1 MSLTY
6 GFYDSLNG
14 DRKYNARQLASI
26 FDGVISDGVFATY
39 GGHFLVSAVSG
50 MSIKVAS
57 GRAWLNH
64 TWTLNDVDYPLTID
78 TAEVVTNRIDT
89 VIIEVDESQDKRQNQ
104 IKILKG
110 SDADTPSA
118 PTLTNNSTLHQYALA
133 DIYVGAGVTEI
144 TTANI
149 TNRIGTGS
157 LPWVTGLIDMIDVTE
172 LTAQWNAQVNAL
184 LDQLRRDIEQV
195 ASMVIPD
202 GAVTYPKLASD
213 AVHLAFTNVEFPVGW
228 MATSDRYADEGFPY
242 FGAIPLT
249 GAMTSMT
256 PEVVFSVADA
266 MSGIFAPVAETYD
279 GGVYIYASEL
289 PSVTT
294 ITIPTIILWR

>member
-149 TNRIGTGS
+149 TNRIGTGT

-213 AVHLAFTNVEFPVGW
+213 AVKLTFTNVVVQ
-228 MATSDRYADEGFPY
+228 TSQWGSPTAYEDFPY
-242 FGAIPLT
+242 YAQIALEGVTA
-249 GAMTSMT
+249 AMI
-256 PEVVFSVADA
+256 PEVVFSPTDA
-266 MSGIFAPVAETYD
+266 VSGIFAPTAFGYD
-279 GGVYIYASEL
+279 GFIHILASEK
-289 PSVTT
+289 PSAAV
-294 ITIPTIILWR
+294 TIPTIILWR

>member
-50 MSIKVAS
+50 MNIKVAS

-64 TWTLNDVDYPLTID
+64 TWTLNDVDYPLTVD

-89 VIIEVDESQDKRQNQ
+89 VIIEIDESQEKRQNQ

-149 TNRIGTGS
+149 TNRIGTGT
-157 LPWVTGLIDMIDVTE
+157 LPWVTGLIDTIDASD

-213 AVHLAFTNVEFPVGW
+213 AVKLIFTNTVIQTTQF
-228 MATSDRYADEGFPY
+228 AADTTYEDFPY
-242 FGAIPLT
+242 KVVIGLSDAVTPSMLPEVIFGA
-249 GAMTSMT
+249 
-256 PEVVFSVADA
+256 VDA
-266 MSGIFAPVAETYD
+266 SSGVFAPVVDSVT
-279 GGVYIYASEL
+279 GGVVIYASEV
-289 PSVTT
+289 PEAAV
-294 ITIPTIILWR
+294 TIPTIILWR

>member
-50 MSIKVAS
+50 MNIKVAS

-149 TNRIGTGS
+149 TNRIGTDT
-157 LPWVTGLIDMIDVTE
+157 LPWVTGLIDTIDVTA

-213 AVHLAFTNVEFPVGW
+213 AVKLVFTNTVIQTTQFAED
-228 MATSDRYADEGFPY
+228 TTYEDFPY
-242 FGAIPLT
+242 KVVIGLSDAVTPSMLPEVIFGA
-249 GAMTSMT
+249 
-256 PEVVFSVADA
+256 VDA
-266 MSGIFAPVAETYD
+266 SSGVFAPVADSVT
-279 GGVYIYASEL
+279 GGIIIYASEV
-289 PSVTT
+289 PEAAV
-294 ITIPTIILWR
+294 TIPTIILWR

>member
-50 MSIKVAS
+50 MNIKVAS

-64 TWTLNDVDYPLTID
+64 TWTLNDVDYPLTVD

-149 TNRIGTGS
+149 TNRIGTGT
-157 LPWVTGLIDMIDVTE
+157 LPWVTGLIDTIDVSD

-213 AVHLAFTNVEFPVGW
+213 AVKLVFTNTVIQTTQFAED
-228 MATSDRYADEGFPY
+228 TTYEDFPY
-242 FGAIPLT
+242 KVVIGLSDAVTSSMLPEVIFGA
-249 GAMTSMT
+249 
-256 PEVVFSVADA
+256 VDA
-266 MSGIFAPVAETYD
+266 SSGVFAPVADSVT
-279 GGVYIYASEL
+279 GGIIIYASEV
-289 PSVTT
+289 PEAAV
-294 ITIPTIILWR
+294 TIPTIILWR

>member
-64 TWTLNDVDYPLTID
+64 TWTLNDVDYPLTVD

-149 TNRIGTGS
+149 TNRIGTGT
-157 LPWVTGLIDMIDVTE
+157 LPWVTGLIDTIDASD

-213 AVHLAFTNVEFPVGW
+213 AVKLVFTNTVIQTTQFAED
-228 MATSDRYADEGFPY
+228 TTYEDFPY
-242 FGAIPLT
+242 KVVIGLSDAVTPSMLPEVIFGA
-249 GAMTSMT
+249 
-256 PEVVFSVADA
+256 VDA
-266 MSGIFAPVAETYD
+266 SSGVFAPVAD
-279 GGVYIYASEL
+279 SVPGGIIIYASEV
-289 PSVTT
+289 PEAAV
-294 ITIPTIILWR
+294 TIPTIILWR

>member
-50 MSIKVAS
+50 MNIKVAS

-64 TWTLNDVDYPLTID
+64 TWTLNDVDYPLTVD

-149 TNRIGTGS
+149 TNRIGTGT
-157 LPWVTGLIDMIDVTE
+157 LPWVTGLIDTIDASD
-172 LTAQWNAQVNAL
+172 LTAQWNTQVNAL

-213 AVHLAFTNVEFPVGW
+213 AVKLIFTNTVIQTTQFV
-228 MATSDRYADEGFPY
+228 ADTTYEDFPY
-242 FGAIPLT
+242 KAVIGLSDAVTPSMLPEVIFGA
-249 GAMTSMT
+249 
-256 PEVVFSVADA
+256 VDA
-266 MSGIFAPVAETYD
+266 SSGVFAPVVDSVT
-279 GGVYIYASEL
+279 GGIIIYASEV
-289 PSVTT
+289 PEAAV
-294 ITIPTIILWR
+294 TIPTIILWR

>member
-50 MSIKVAS
+50 MNIKVAS

-64 TWTLNDVDYPLTID
+64 TWTLNDVDYPLTVD

-149 TNRIGTGS
+149 TNRIGTGT
-157 LPWVTGLIDMIDVTE
+157 LPWVTGLIDTIDASD

-213 AVHLAFTNVEFPVGW
+213 AVKLIFTNTVIQTTQFAED
-228 MATSDRYADEGFPY
+228 TTYEDFPY
-242 FGAIPLT
+242 KVVIGLSDAVTPSMLPEVIFGA
-249 GAMTSMT
+249 
-256 PEVVFSVADA
+256 VDA
-266 MSGIFAPVAETYD
+266 SSGVFAPVVDSVT
-279 GGVYIYASEL
+279 GGVVIYASEV
-289 PSVTT
+289 PEAAV
-294 ITIPTIILWR
+294 TIPTIILWR

>member
-50 MSIKVAS
+50 MNIKVAS

-64 TWTLNDVDYPLTID
+64 TWTLNDVDYPLTVD

-149 TNRIGTGS
+149 TNRIGTGT
-157 LPWVTGLIDMIDVTE
+157 LPWVTGLIDTIDVTA

-213 AVHLAFTNVEFPVGW
+213 AVKLIFTNTVIQTTQFAED
-228 MATSDRYADEGFPY
+228 TTYEDFPY
-242 FGAIPLT
+242 KVVIGLSDAVTPSMLPEVIFGA
-249 GAMTSMT
+249 
-256 PEVVFSVADA
+256 VDA
-266 MSGIFAPVAETYD
+266 SSGVFAPVVDSVT
-279 GGVYIYASEL
+279 GGVIIYASEV
-289 PSVTT
+289 PEAAV
-294 ITIPTIILWR
+294 TIPTIILWR

>member
-50 MSIKVAS
+50 MNIKVAS

-149 TNRIGTGS
+149 TNRIGTDT
-157 LPWVTGLIDMIDVTE
+157 LPWVTGLIDTIDASD

-213 AVHLAFTNVEFPVGW
+213 AVKLIFTNTVIQTTQFV
-228 MATSDRYADEGFPY
+228 ADTTYEDFPY
-242 FGAIPLT
+242 KVVIGLSDSVTPSMLPEVIFGA
-249 GAMTSMT
+249 
-256 PEVVFSVADA
+256 VDA
-266 MSGIFAPVAETYD
+266 SSGVFAPVVDSVT
-279 GGVYIYASEL
+279 GGVIIYASEV
-289 PSVTT
+289 PEAAV
-294 ITIPTIILWR
+294 TIPTIILWR

>member
-50 MSIKVAS
+50 MNIKVAS

-64 TWTLNDVDYPLTID
+64 TWTLNDVDYPLTVD

-89 VIIEVDESQDKRQNQ
+89 VIIEIDESQDKRQNQ

-144 TTANI
+144 TVANI
-149 TNRIGTGS
+149 TNRIGTGT
-157 LPWVTGLIDMIDVTE
+157 LPWVTGLIDTIDASD

-213 AVHLAFTNVEFPVGW
+213 AVKLIFTNTVIQTTQFAED
-228 MATSDRYADEGFPY
+228 TTYEDFPY
-242 FGAIPLT
+242 KVIIGLSDAVTPSMLPEVIFGA
-249 GAMTSMT
+249 
-256 PEVVFSVADA
+256 VDA
-266 MSGIFAPVAETYD
+266 SSGVFAPVADSVT
-279 GGVYIYASEL
+279 GGIIIYASEV
-289 PSVTT
+289 PEAAV
-294 ITIPTIILWR
+294 TIPTIILWR

>member
-50 MSIKVAS
+50 MNIKVAS

-64 TWTLNDVDYPLTID
+64 TWTLNDVDYPLTVD

-89 VIIEVDESQDKRQNQ
+89 VIIEIDESQDKRQNQ

-118 PTLTNNSTLHQYALA
+118 PALTNNSTLHQYALA

-144 TTANI
+144 TVANI
-149 TNRIGTGS
+149 TNRIGTGT

-213 AVHLAFTNVEFPVGW
+213 AVKLTFTNVVVQ
-228 MATSDRYADEGFPY
+228 TSQWGSPTAYEDFPY
-242 FGAIPLT
+242 YAQIALEGVTA
-249 GAMTSMT
+249 AMI
-256 PEVVFSVADA
+256 PEVVFSTTDA
-266 MSGIFAPVAETYD
+266 ISGIFAPTVFSYD
-279 GGVYIYASEL
+279 GFIHILASEK
-289 PSVTT
+289 PSAAV
-294 ITIPTIILWR
+294 TIPTIILWR

>member
-50 MSIKVAS
+50 MNIKVAS

-64 TWTLNDVDYPLTID
+64 TWTLNDVDYPLTVD

-149 TNRIGTGS
+149 TNRIGTGT
-157 LPWVTGLIDMIDVTE
+157 LPWVTGLIDTIDASD
-172 LTAQWNAQVNAL
+172 LTAQWNTQVNAL

-213 AVHLAFTNVEFPVGW
+213 AVKLIFTNTVIQPTQFAED
-228 MATSDRYADEGFPY
+228 TTYEDFPY
-242 FGAIPLT
+242 KVVIGLSDAVTPSMLPEVIFGA
-249 GAMTSMT
+249 
-256 PEVVFSVADA
+256 VDA
-266 MSGIFAPVAETYD
+266 SSGVFAPVVDSVT
-279 GGVYIYASEL
+279 GGVIIYASEV
-289 PSVTT
+289 PEAAV
-294 ITIPTIILWR
+294 TIPTIILWR

>member
-213 AVHLAFTNVEFPVGW
+213 AVKLVFTNTVIQTTQFAED
-228 MATSDRYADEGFPY
+228 TTYEDFPY
-242 FGAIPLT
+242 KVVIGLSDAVTSSMLPEVIFGA
-249 GAMTSMT
+249 
-256 PEVVFSVADA
+256 VDA
-266 MSGIFAPVAETYD
+266 SSGVFAPVVDSVT
-279 GGVYIYASEL
+279 GGIIIYASEV
-289 PSVTT
+289 PEAAV
-294 ITIPTIILWR
+294 TIPTIILWR

>member
-50 MSIKVAS
+50 MNIKVAS

-64 TWTLNDVDYPLTID
+64 TWTLNDVDYPLTVD

-149 TNRIGTGS
+149 TNRIGTGT
-157 LPWVTGLIDMIDVTE
+157 LPWVTGLIDTIDASD

-213 AVHLAFTNVEFPVGW
+213 AVKLIFTNTVIQTTQFV
-228 MATSDRYADEGFPY
+228 ADTTYEDFPY
-242 FGAIPLT
+242 KVVIGLSDAVTPSMLPEVIFGA
-249 GAMTSMT
+249 
-256 PEVVFSVADA
+256 VDA
-266 MSGIFAPVAETYD
+266 SSGVFAPVVDSVT
-279 GGVYIYASEL
+279 GGVVIYASEV
-289 PSVTT
+289 PEAAV
-294 ITIPTIILWR
+294 TIPTIILWR

>member
-50 MSIKVAS
+50 MNIKVAS

-64 TWTLNDVDYPLTID
+64 TWTLNDVDYPLTVD

-149 TNRIGTGS
+149 TNRIGTGT
-157 LPWVTGLIDMIDVTE
+157 LPWVTGLIDTIDASD

-213 AVHLAFTNVEFPVGW
+213 AVKLIFTNTVIQPTQF
-228 MATSDRYADEGFPY
+228 AADTTYEDFPY
-242 FGAIPLT
+242 KVIIGLSDAVTLSMLPEVIFGA
-249 GAMTSMT
+249 
-256 PEVVFSVADA
+256 VDA
-266 MSGIFAPVAETYD
+266 SSGVFAPVVDSVT
-279 GGVYIYASEL
+279 GGIIIYASEV
-289 PSVTT
+289 PEAAV
-294 ITIPTIILWR
+294 TIPTIILWR

>member
-149 TNRIGTGS
+149 TNRIGTGT

-213 AVHLAFTNVEFPVGW
+213 AVKLVFTNTVIQTTQFAED
-228 MATSDRYADEGFPY
+228 TTYEDFPY
-242 FGAIPLT
+242 KVVIGLSDAVTSSMLPEVIFGA
-249 GAMTSMT
+249 
-256 PEVVFSVADA
+256 VDA
-266 MSGIFAPVAETYD
+266 SSGVFAPVADSVT
-279 GGVYIYASEL
+279 GGIIIYASEV
-289 PSVTT
+289 PEAAV
-294 ITIPTIILWR
+294 TIPTIILWR

>member
-50 MSIKVAS
+50 MNIKVAS

-64 TWTLNDVDYPLTID
+64 TWTLNDVDYPLTVD

-149 TNRIGTGS
+149 TNRIGTGT
-157 LPWVTGLIDMIDVTE
+157 LPWVTGLIDTIDASD
-172 LTAQWNAQVNAL
+172 LTAQWNTQVNAL

-213 AVHLAFTNVEFPVGW
+213 AVKLIFTNTVIQTTQF
-228 MATSDRYADEGFPY
+228 AADTTYEDFPY
-242 FGAIPLT
+242 KVVIGLSDAVTPSMLPEVIFGA
-249 GAMTSMT
+249 
-256 PEVVFSVADA
+256 VDA
-266 MSGIFAPVAETYD
+266 SSGVFAPVADSVT
-279 GGVYIYASEL
+279 GGIVIYASEV
-289 PSVTT
+289 PEAAV
-294 ITIPTIILWR
+294 TIPTIILWR

>member
-50 MSIKVAS
+50 MNIKVAS

-64 TWTLNDVDYPLTID
+64 TWTLNDVDYPLTVD

-144 TTANI
+144 TNANI
-149 TNRIGTGS
+149 TNRIGTDT
-157 LPWVTGLIDMIDVTE
+157 LPWVTGLIDTIDVTA

-213 AVHLAFTNVEFPVGW
+213 AVKLVFTNTVIQTTQFAED
-228 MATSDRYADEGFPY
+228 TTYEDFPY
-242 FGAIPLT
+242 KVVIGLSDAVTPSMLPEVIFGA
-249 GAMTSMT
+249 
-256 PEVVFSVADA
+256 VDA
-266 MSGIFAPVAETYD
+266 SSGVFAPVADSVT
-279 GGVYIYASEL
+279 GGIIIYASEV
-289 PSVTT
+289 PEAAV
-294 ITIPTIILWR
+294 TIPTIILWR

>member
-213 AVHLAFTNVEFPVGW
+213 AVKLVFTNTVIQTTQFAED
-228 MATSDRYADEGFPY
+228 TTYEDFPY
-242 FGAIPLT
+242 KVVIGLSDAVTSSMLPEVIFGA
-249 GAMTSMT
+249 
-256 PEVVFSVADA
+256 VDA
-266 MSGIFAPVAETYD
+266 SSGVFAPVADSVT
-279 GGVYIYASEL
+279 GGIIIYASEV
-289 PSVTT
+289 PEAAV
-294 ITIPTIILWR
+294 TIPTIILWR

>member
-26 FDGVISDGVFATY
+26 FDGVISDGIFATY

-64 TWTLNDVDYPLTID
+64 TWTLNDVDYPLTVD

-110 SDADTPSA
+110 SAADTPVA
-118 PTLTNNSTLHQYALA
+118 PALTNNSTLHQYALA

-144 TTANI
+144 TAANI
-149 TNRIGTGS
+149 TNWVGTGT
-157 LPWVTGLIDMIDVTE
+157 LPWVTGLIDTINATE
-172 LTAQWNAQVNAL
+172 LTAQWNAQVTAL
-184 LDQLRRDIEQV
+184 LDQLQRDIEQV
-195 ASMVIPD
+195 ASLVIPD

-213 AVHLAFTNVEFPVGW
+213 AVKLIFTNTVIQTTQFAED
-228 MATSDRYADEGFPY
+228 TTYEDFPY
-242 FGAIPLT
+242 KVVIGLSDAVTPSMLPEVIFGA
-249 GAMTSMT
+249 
-256 PEVVFSVADA
+256 VDA
-266 MSGIFAPVAETYD
+266 SSGVFAPVADSVT
-279 GGVYIYASEL
+279 GGIIIYASEV
-289 PSVTT
+289 PEAAV
-294 ITIPTIILWR
+294 TIPTIILWR

>member
-50 MSIKVAS
+50 MNIKVAS

-64 TWTLNDVDYPLTID
+64 TWTLNDVDYPLTVN

-213 AVHLAFTNVEFPVGW
+213 AVKLIFTNTVIQPTQF
-228 MATSDRYADEGFPY
+228 AADTTYEDFPY
-242 FGAIPLT
+242 KVIIGLSDAVTPSMLPEVIFGA
-249 GAMTSMT
+249 
-256 PEVVFSVADA
+256 VDA
-266 MSGIFAPVAETYD
+266 SSGVFAPVVDSVT
-279 GGVYIYASEL
+279 GGVIIYASEV
-289 PSVTT
+289 PEAAV
-294 ITIPTIILWR
+294 TIPTIILWR

>member
-50 MSIKVAS
+50 MNIKVAS

-64 TWTLNDVDYPLTID
+64 TWTLNDVDYPLTVD

-149 TNRIGTGS
+149 TNRIGTGT
-157 LPWVTGLIDMIDVTE
+157 LPWVTGLIDTIDASD

-213 AVHLAFTNVEFPVGW
+213 AVKLIFTNTVIQTTQF
-228 MATSDRYADEGFPY
+228 AADTTYEDFPY
-242 FGAIPLT
+242 KVVIGLSDAVTPSMLPEVIFGA
-249 GAMTSMT
+249 
-256 PEVVFSVADA
+256 VDA
-266 MSGIFAPVAETYD
+266 SSGVFAPVVDSVT
-279 GGVYIYASEL
+279 GGVVIYASEV
-289 PSVTT
+289 PEAAV
-294 ITIPTIILWR
+294 TIPTIILWR

>member
-50 MSIKVAS
+50 MNIKVAS

-64 TWTLNDVDYPLTID
+64 TWTLNDVDYPLTVD

-149 TNRIGTGS
+149 TNRIGTGT
-157 LPWVTGLIDMIDVTE
+157 LPWVTGLIDTIDASD

-213 AVHLAFTNVEFPVGW
+213 AVKLVFTNTVIQTTQFAED
-228 MATSDRYADEGFPY
+228 TTYEDFPY
-242 FGAIPLT
+242 KVVIGLSDAITPSMLPEVIFGA
-249 GAMTSMT
+249 
-256 PEVVFSVADA
+256 VDA
-266 MSGIFAPVAETYD
+266 SSGVFAPVVDSVT
-279 GGVYIYASEL
+279 GGVVIYASEV
-289 PSVTT
+289 PEAAV
-294 ITIPTIILWR
+294 TIPTIILWR

>member
-64 TWTLNDVDYPLTID
+64 TWTLNDVDYPLTVD

-149 TNRIGTGS
+149 TNRIGTGT
-157 LPWVTGLIDMIDVTE
+157 LPWVTGLIDTIDVTA
-172 LTAQWNAQVNAL
+172 LTAQWNAQVNVL

-213 AVHLAFTNVEFPVGW
+213 AVKLIFTNTVIQPTQF
-228 MATSDRYADEGFPY
+228 AADTTYEDFPY
-242 FGAIPLT
+242 KVIIGLSDAVTPSMLPEVIFGA
-249 GAMTSMT
+249 
-256 PEVVFSVADA
+256 VDA
-266 MSGIFAPVAETYD
+266 SSGVFAPVVDSVT
-279 GGVYIYASEL
+279 GGVIIYASEV
-289 PSVTT
+289 PEAAV
-294 ITIPTIILWR
+294 TIPTIILWR

>member
-50 MSIKVAS
+50 MNIKVAS

-64 TWTLNDVDYPLTID
+64 TWTLNDVDYPLTVD

-149 TNRIGTGS
+149 TNRIGTGT
-157 LPWVTGLIDMIDVTE
+157 LPWVTGLIDTIDASD

-213 AVHLAFTNVEFPVGW
+213 AVKLIFTNTVIQTTQFAED
-228 MATSDRYADEGFPY
+228 TTYEDFPY
-242 FGAIPLT
+242 KVVIGLSDAITPSMLPEVIFGA
-249 GAMTSMT
+249 
-256 PEVVFSVADA
+256 VDA
-266 MSGIFAPVAETYD
+266 SSGVFAPVVDSVT
-279 GGVYIYASEL
+279 GGVVIYASEV
-289 PSVTT
+289 PEAAV
-294 ITIPTIILWR
+294 TIPTIILWR